1 MSIETMPNPEM
12 AKKLH
17 FDGEEILSDDGKTVE
32 GVWGYLKGTEILV
45 PMMLKAGE
53 KQLSEAEKKRQ
64 AEVNAEAEKKKF
76 VRRVTEENLAKGLTP
91 EGRNTDKL

>member
-1 MSIETMPNPEM
+1 MPNPEM

-64 AEVNAEAEKKKF
+64 AEVNAEVAKRKLIKE
-76 VRRVTEENLAKGLTP
+76 TERKNLAEGLTH
-91 EGRNTDKL
+91 EGRDTDKL

>member
-1 MSIETMPNPEM
+1 MITERMSKPDM
-12 AKKLH
+12 AEKPH
-17 FDGEEILSDDGKTVE
+17 FDGQQILDDDGETVL

-64 AEVNAEAEKKKF
+64 AEVNAEVAKRKLIKE
-76 VRRVTEENLAKGLTP
+76 TERKNLDDGLTH
-91 EGRNTDKL
+91 EGRDTDKL